1 MSLTPGGVAAAKRI
15 GLGIPQAD
23 AQGGRINI
31 MESRGANEQTVITED
46 VEITGTL
53 KGANALRMDGRLN
66 GDLICSSDVD
76 VGKSASIK
84 GNISVNC
91 AVVHGQINGNLVAK
105 DRIELKAAARINGD
119 LKAKRLTMEDGVS
132 FVGKV
137 EVSPSGVPG
146 GRVQPQEQAAHE
158 KTDVSADSAES
169 AGEKGKGISFLG
181 RR

>member
-1 MSLTPGGVAAAKRI
+1 M
-15 GLGIPQAD
+15 D
-23 AQGGRINI
+23 N
-31 MESRGANEQTVITED
+31 RGTTEQTVITED

-91 AVVHGQINGNLVAK
+91 AVIQGQISGNMVAK

-137 EVSPSGVPG
+137 EVSPSGAAG
-146 GRVQPQEQAAHE
+146 SRPQAQDAAVHE
-158 KTDVSADSAES
+158 KTEVAAENSEAAADKS
-169 AGEKGKGISFLG
+169 GDKGKGISFLG

>member
-1 MSLTPGGVAAAKRI
+1 
-15 GLGIPQAD
+15 
-23 AQGGRINI
+23 
-31 MESRGANEQTVITED
+31 MENRGTTEQTVITED

-53 KGANALRMDGRLN
+53 KSANALRMDGRLN

-76 VGKSASIK
+76 VGKSANIK

-91 AVVHGQINGNLVAK
+91 AVVQGQINGNLVAK

-137 EVSPSGVPG
+137 EVSPAGVPG
-146 GRVQPQEQAAHE
+146 GRPQSPDAAVHE
-158 KTDVSADSAES
+158 KTDAAAENVEGS
-169 AGEKGKGISFLG
+169 GDKAGEKGKNISFLG

>member
-1 MSLTPGGVAAAKRI
+1 
-15 GLGIPQAD
+15 
-23 AQGGRINI
+23 
-31 MESRGANEQTVITED
+31 METRGTNEQTVITED

-76 VGKSASIK
+76 VGKSANIK
-84 GNISVNC
+84 GNVSVNC
-91 AVVHGQINGNLVAK
+91 AVIQGQISGNIVAK

-146 GRVQPQEQAAHE
+146 SRPLAQEALAHD
-158 KTDVSADSAES
+158 KTDAAAENSDGSGEKSAD
-169 AGEKGKGISFLG
+169 KGKGISFLG

>member
-1 MSLTPGGVAAAKRI
+1 
-15 GLGIPQAD
+15 
-23 AQGGRINI
+23 
-31 MESRGANEQTVITED
+31 MENRGTTEQTVITED

-76 VGKSASIK
+76 VGKSANIK

-91 AVVHGQINGNLVAK
+91 AVVQGQVNGNLVAK

-137 EVSPSGVPG
+137 EVNPSGVTG
-146 GRVQPQEQAAHE
+146 GRQQAQDSSAHE
-158 KTDVSADSAES
+158 KTDAAAENAEGS
-169 AGEKGKGISFLG
+169 GDRGGEKAKGISFLG
-181 RR
+181 RK